1 MLQIY
6 RSDERLNISGSWGT
20 SADTFFASEKEKYLR
35 FGNLVQLTHTTLN
48 VDSGN
53 SGMKLHRNMELVD
66 IILSGSVGYQDSFGG
81 NSSFPE
87 KTLQVISAGKGMYQ
101 MEFNAGSIEAEKL
114 QIGFLPNSLNK
125 TPIKTK
131 GLYDLGQHKNA
142 LIELVSPNDSESLTV
157 RQDAA
162 LFLGEFDKEQHIG
175 YSLSSTSVGLFV
187 YVISGVVTVQNE
199 ILRRG
204 DAVGIIKEEQML
216 LHTAEHSKIMV
227 IEVSLND

>member
-1 MLQIY
+1 MYQLY
-6 RSDERLNISGSWGT
+6 RADERLNISGSWGT
-20 SADTFFASEKEKYLR
+20 SADTFFASEKEKYLG
-35 FGNLVQLTHTTLN
+35 FGNLAQVTHTTLN
-48 VDSGN
+48 VNSGN

-66 IILSGSVGYQDSFGG
+66 IILSGSVGFQDSFGG

-101 MEFNAGSIEAEKL
+101 LEFNAGIVEAEKL
-114 QIGFLPNSLNK
+114 QIGFLPNILNK
-125 TPIKTK
+125 APLKTK
-131 GLYDLGQHKNA
+131 AMYDLGQHKNA
-142 LIELVSPNDSESLTV
+142 LIELVSPNNPNSLTV

-162 LFLGEFDKEQHIG
+162 LFLGEFEKEQHVG
-175 YSLSSTSVGLFV
+175 YSLSNNSVGLFV
-187 YVISGVVTVQNE
+187 YVISGVITVHNE